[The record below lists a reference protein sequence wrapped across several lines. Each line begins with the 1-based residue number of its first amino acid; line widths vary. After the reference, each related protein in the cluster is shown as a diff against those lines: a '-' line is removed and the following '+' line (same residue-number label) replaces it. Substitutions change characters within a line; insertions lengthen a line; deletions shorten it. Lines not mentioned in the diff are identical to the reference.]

1 MKQLS
6 AIIRPFKLD
15 DVSGALA
22 GIGIQG
28 MAVTKAAGFDQRKGC
43 FENHRN
49 HEGVSDFI
57 PRIKIEVVISEERLE
72 DALAAVIR
80 GARTG
85 RMEDGKIFVMEV
97 SEVIRIHTGEVGDE
111 ACSPPFYGELS
122 AS

>member
-15 DVSGALA
+15 DICDALA

-28 MAVTKAAGFDQRKGC
+28 MAVTEVAGFEQRKGC
-43 FENHRN
+43 FKNHRG
-49 HEGVSDFI
+49 HECVSDFI
-57 PRIKIEVVISEERLE
+57 TKIKIEVVISEERLE

-80 GARTG
+80 AAHTG
-85 RMEDGKIFVMEV
+85 RMGDGKIFVMEV
-97 SEVIRIHTGEVGDE
+97 SEVVRIRTEEMGDD
-111 ACSPPFYGELS
+111 ACNPPFYGEPS